1 MEDSQSD
8 SENLNV
14 NQRLDFSDLSSD
26 EMEEDTKSDGATKS
40 ADNSANRRYIL
51 ESVQRAELD
60 FDFVDGLDYH
70 CDYEE
75 EWEDEVEGHQQN
87 LSQTNLM
94 EMPTNKRIRFCLND
108 SGASG
113 DGLALPTTTN
123 STALPSTSN
132 AALPSTSNAALP
144 TAQNVALP
152 ATPSSVAIP
161 NAAIPSTSNAA
172 LASTPNSV
180 ALPATP
186 NSEFPSTPN
195 SESESGLSPCR
206 TRSGRVRIEAWSSVE
221 KQMRMQAATGKSLC
235 SNPREILPKETEPK
249 TPSRLPT
256 PTFNLP
262 KAKELGLLQMNLPNL
277 LQICQN
283 LASPKKNLP
292 KPEEPP
298 SPVRRSPSCKPPQL
312 NYTKRPKSR
321 IQPRL
326 LGYEGPASD
335 PIMPPTNEMKSIK
348 LFDDSRDSSQLA
360 TSPLST
366 SSAPRQLMRSRIF
379 SDSSDPENR
388 RVSAPAPV
396 QRYAA
401 SNQEQAIINDQL
413 RKRKRSSNIN
423 PFTPTSIMATLR
435 KKARMTSGESATESN
450 NGSFESSLTLDMQN
464 LAAAAANDLIDDETI
479 EASGPTKRLKVSDIN
494 ISRYEE
500 EFLKIRE
507 IASGTFGTVSVARHR
522 LDGMVYA
529 IKITRNKIHGNTHEE
544 KVAMNEVFAHSAL
557 IKHKHVVRYYN
568 SWVENGRVY
577 IQNEYCEGGSLAA
590 KIQEFRMTGKR
601 FTEAELKR
609 ILLHLAKGLDYIH
622 SKLLVHLDVK
632 PENIFI
638 SVDYPMR
645 ISEHS
650 SNQTSPINDIENSN
664 PAKVISPNTENIMN
678 KKEATSTEE
687 EIFSGNE
694 STDSGHHSGTAKKCV
709 KTDSNSSSPIDD
721 RVSYKIGDLGHV
733 APIHGDSIPEEG
745 DCRYM
750 APELLEHDIN
760 RELLTKADIFSLG
773 LTLFE
778 AASLRELPKN
788 SLEDMEYEKLKS
800 GQLPYLDGY
809 SKDFNNL
816 LKSMVNPDPF
826 ARPSATKL
834 ATMQSLRGTN
844 SSNNKSRSR
853 LYQELKDTKAKL
865 RLLEQQLG
873 TSASDTPK
881 SSGAAPKSRILVGRG
896 CAKSRSSN
904 VISTTTTPSKW

>member
-1 MEDSQSD
+1 ME
-8 SENLNV
+8 V
-14 NQRLDFSDLSSD
+14 
-26 EMEEDTKSDGATKS
+26 
-40 ADNSANRRYIL
+40 
-51 ESVQRAELD
+51 
-60 FDFVDGLDYH
+60 
-70 CDYEE
+70 
-75 EWEDEVEGHQQN
+75 
-87 LSQTNLM
+87 
-94 EMPTNKRIRFCLND
+94 PTNKRIRFCLNT

-113 DGLALPTTTN
+113 DGLVLPTTTN

-152 ATPSSVAIP
+152 ATP
-161 NAAIPSTSNAA
+161 T
-172 LASTPNSV
+172 
-180 ALPATP
+180 
-186 NSEFPSTPN
+186 SEFPSTPN

-262 KAKELGLLQMNLPNL
+262 KAKELNLLQINLPNL

-360 TSPLST
+360 TSPVST
-366 SSAPRQLMRSRIF
+366 SSAPRPLMRSRIF
-379 SDSSDPENR
+379 SDSSDTENR

-590 KIQEFRMTGKR
+590 KIQDYRNSGQR
-601 FTEAELKR
+601 FTESELKR

-632 PENIFI
+632 PENIFV
-638 SVDYPMR
+638 SLDYPMR
-645 ISEHS
+645 INEAGH
-650 SNQTSPINDIENSN
+650 SNQTSP
-664 PAKVISPNTENIMN
+664 NTENAAKVNKHENMN
-678 KKEATSTEE
+678 KATSTEE

-694 STDSGHHSGTAKKCV
+694 STDSGHHSGTVKKSCMN
-709 KTDSNSSSPIDD
+709 KMDNSNSNSPVDD

-750 APELLEHDIN
+750 APELLEHVIN
-760 RELLTKADIFSLG
+760 RELLAKADIFSLG

-788 SLEDMEYEKLKS
+788 SLEDLEYENLKA
-800 GQLPYLDGY
+800 GQLPYLEGY

-816 LKSMVNPDPF
+816 LKAMVNPDPL
-826 ARPSATKL
+826 ARPSASKL
-834 ATMQSLRGTN
+834 ASLQSLRGTN
-844 SSNNKSRSR
+844 SSNNKSRSQ
-853 LYQELKDTKAKL
+853 LYQELKETKTKL
-865 RLLEQQLG
+865 RQLEQQLG
-873 TSASDTPK
+873 VQASDTPK
-881 SSGAAPKSRILVGRG
+881 SSVSSKSRLVGRG
-896 CAKSRSSN
+896 CGKSRSST
-904 VISTTTTPSKW
+904 VISTTTTP

>member
-8 SENLNV
+8 SESLNV

-40 ADNSANRRYIL
+40 ADNSASRRYLL
-51 ESVQRAELD
+51 ESVQRTKLD

-75 EWEDEVEGHQQN
+75 EWEDEVEGHEQN

-94 EMPTNKRIRFCLND
+94 EVPTNKRIRFCLNT

-132 AALPSTSNAALP
+132 AALT

-221 KQMRMQAATGKSLC
+221 KQMRMQAANGKSLC
-235 SNPREILPKETEPK
+235 SNPREILPKESEPK

-262 KAKELGLLQMNLPNL
+262 KAKELNLLQINLPNL

-283 LASPKKNLP
+283 LASPKKILP

-312 NYTKRPKSR
+312 HYNKRPKSR

-335 PIMPPTNEMKSIK
+335 PIMPPTNEMKSIR
-348 LFDDSRDSSQLA
+348 LFDDSRDSTQLI
-360 TSPLST
+360 TSPVST
-366 SSAPRQLMRSRIF
+366 SSAPRPLMRSRIF
-379 SDSSDPENR
+379 SDSFDPETR
-388 RVSAPAPV
+388 RLSAPAPV

-788 SLEDMEYEKLKS
+788 SLEDVEYEKLKS

-816 LKSMVNPDPF
+816 LKSMVNPDAF
-826 ARPSATKL
+826 TRPSATKL
-834 ATMQSLRGTN
+834 ASLQSLRGTN

>member
-1 MEDSQSD
+1 MEDDSQSD

-40 ADNSANRRYIL
+40 ADNSASRRYLL
-51 ESVQRAELD
+51 ESVQRTKLD

-75 EWEDEVEGHQQN
+75 EWEDEVEGHEQN

-94 EMPTNKRIRFCLND
+94 EVPTNKRIRFCLNT

-132 AALPSTSNAALP
+132 AALP
-144 TAQNVALP
+144 TAENVALL

-161 NAAIPSTSNAA
+161 NAAVPSTSNAA

-221 KQMRMQAATGKSLC
+221 KQMRMQAANGKSLC
-235 SNPREILPKETEPK
+235 SNPREILPESEPK

-256 PTFNLP
+256 PTFNQP
-262 KAKELGLLQMNLPNL
+262 KAKELNLLQINLPNL

-283 LASPKKNLP
+283 LASPKKILP

-335 PIMPPTNEMKSIK
+335 PIMPPTNEMKSIR
-348 LFDDSRDSSQLA
+348 LFDDSRDSQQML
-360 TSPLST
+360 TSPVST
-366 SSAPRQLMRSRIF
+366 SSAPRLLMRSRIF
-379 SDSSDPENR
+379 SDSFDPETR
-388 RVSAPAPV
+388 RLSAPAPV

-401 SNQEQAIINDQL
+401 SNQEQALINDQL
-413 RKRKRSSNIN
+413 RKRKRCSNIN
-423 PFTPTSIMATLR
+423 PFTPTSIMATIR

-788 SLEDMEYEKLKS
+788 SLEDVEYEKLKS

-816 LKSMVNPDPF
+816 LKSMVNPDAF
-826 ARPSATKL
+826 TRPSATKL
-834 ATMQSLRGTN
+834 ASLQSLRGTN

>member
-1 MEDSQSD
+1 
-8 SENLNV
+8 
-14 NQRLDFSDLSSD
+14 
-26 EMEEDTKSDGATKS
+26 
-40 ADNSANRRYIL
+40 
-51 ESVQRAELD
+51 
-60 FDFVDGLDYH
+60 
-70 CDYEE
+70 
-75 EWEDEVEGHQQN
+75 
-87 LSQTNLM
+87 
-94 EMPTNKRIRFCLND
+94 
-108 SGASG
+108 
-113 DGLALPTTTN
+113 
-123 STALPSTSN
+123 
-132 AALPSTSNAALP
+132 
-144 TAQNVALP
+144 
-152 ATPSSVAIP
+152 
-161 NAAIPSTSNAA
+161 
-172 LASTPNSV
+172 
-180 ALPATP
+180 
-186 NSEFPSTPN
+186 
-195 SESESGLSPCR
+195 
-206 TRSGRVRIEAWSSVE
+206 
-221 KQMRMQAATGKSLC
+221 
-235 SNPREILPKETEPK
+235 
-249 TPSRLPT
+249 
-256 PTFNLP
+256 
-262 KAKELGLLQMNLPNL
+262 
-277 LQICQN
+277 
-283 LASPKKNLP
+283 
-292 KPEEPP
+292 
-298 SPVRRSPSCKPPQL
+298 
-312 NYTKRPKSR
+312 
-321 IQPRL
+321 
-326 LGYEGPASD
+326 
-335 PIMPPTNEMKSIK
+335 
-348 LFDDSRDSSQLA
+348 
-360 TSPLST
+360 
-366 SSAPRQLMRSRIF
+366 
-379 SDSSDPENR
+379 
-388 RVSAPAPV
+388 
-396 QRYAA
+396 
-401 SNQEQAIINDQL
+401 
-413 RKRKRSSNIN
+413 
-423 PFTPTSIMATLR
+423 
-435 KKARMTSGESATESN
+435 
-450 NGSFESSLTLDMQN
+450 
-464 LAAAAANDLIDDETI
+464 
-479 EASGPTKRLKVSDIN
+479 
-494 ISRYEE
+494 
-500 EFLKIRE
+500 
-507 IASGTFGTVSVARHR
+507 
-522 LDGMVYA
+522 
-529 IKITRNKIHGNTHEE
+529 
-544 KVAMNEVFAHSAL
+544 MNEVFAHSAL

-650 SNQTSPINDIENSN
+650 SNQSSPINDIENSN

-816 LKSMVNPDPF
+816 LKSMVNPDSF

-844 SSNNKSRSR
+844 SSNNKSRSQ

>member
-1 MEDSQSD
+1 ME
-8 SENLNV
+8 V
-14 NQRLDFSDLSSD
+14 
-26 EMEEDTKSDGATKS
+26 
-40 ADNSANRRYIL
+40 
-51 ESVQRAELD
+51 
-60 FDFVDGLDYH
+60 
-70 CDYEE
+70 
-75 EWEDEVEGHQQN
+75 
-87 LSQTNLM
+87 
-94 EMPTNKRIRFCLND
+94 PTNKRIRFCLNT

-113 DGLALPTTTN
+113 DGLVLPTTTN

-152 ATPSSVAIP
+152 ATP
-161 NAAIPSTSNAA
+161 T
-172 LASTPNSV
+172 
-180 ALPATP
+180 
-186 NSEFPSTPN
+186 SEFPSTPN

-262 KAKELGLLQMNLPNL
+262 KAKELNLLQINLPNL

-360 TSPLST
+360 TSPVST
-366 SSAPRQLMRSRIF
+366 SSAPRPLMRSRIF
-379 SDSSDPENR
+379 SDSSDTENR

-760 RELLTKADIFSLG
+760 RELLAKADIFSLG

-778 AASLRELPKN
+778 AASLIELPKN

-844 SSNNKSRSR
+844 SSNNKSRSQ

-904 VISTTTTPSKW
+904 VISTTTTPSKWRSKTASKKSSKQPKNHTKKMPLTSLSKSETIDKSQTASKKNQRKIIINICQLYSIPSHKKKKIKSKNLLAVIMYNVWNSKIVP

>member
-51 ESVQRAELD
+51 ESVQRTKLD

-75 EWEDEVEGHQQN
+75 EWEDEVEGHEQN

-94 EMPTNKRIRFCLND
+94 EVPTNKRIRFCLNN

-132 AALPSTSNAALP
+132 AALPSTSNAA
-144 TAQNVALP
+144 
-152 ATPSSVAIP
+152 
-161 NAAIPSTSNAA
+161 IPSTSNAA
-172 LASTPNSV
+172 LASTSNSV

-262 KAKELGLLQMNLPNL
+262 KAKELNLLQMNLPNL

-321 IQPRL
+321 IHPRL

-360 TSPLST
+360 TSPVST

-844 SSNNKSRSR
+844 SSNNKSRSQ